1 MEITRVDIN
10 LSSQFTNHVV
20 QEPSNILRSK
30 IVEDLELERERS
42 IGKSVKHLQELHS
55 RIEN

>member
-1 MEITRVDIN
+1 MTFTIDMTDGKVHNIRLEITRADIN

-30 IVEDLELERERS
+30 IVEDLE
-42 IGKSVKHLQELHS
+42 
-55 RIEN
+55 